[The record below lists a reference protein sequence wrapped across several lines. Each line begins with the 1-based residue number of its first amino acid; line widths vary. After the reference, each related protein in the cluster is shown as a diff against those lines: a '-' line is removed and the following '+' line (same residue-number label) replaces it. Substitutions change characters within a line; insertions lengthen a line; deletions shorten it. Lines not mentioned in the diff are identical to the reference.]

1 MYFIKGGGILKK
13 KTPDLYYADKDTARV
28 RKHAYRFSYRL
39 SVAYLVF
46 MFFLTMYMDF
56 PLISSLFY
64 LAVLIIGSVLYYV
77 RKIPRKVYEYWFVFS
92 ATFLCALYAVSS
104 ETITVALLIYLT
116 SLIITATFRDERVIF
131 FAMIMGMALSVVCFF
146 VKYDETG
153 ALSDKE
159 NVFEFVLIPVC
170 IISINYALSGL
181 VKRDKQL
188 FLFSQQ
194 KNRNNLTL
202 LQLVE
207 TKREEAE
214 TAVKVKTEFL
224 ANTSHEIRTPMNSI
238 MGMTELALRE
248 DISPQVRNYL
258 GNIRDAGTSLLNII
272 NDILDFSKIESG
284 KTELSSSDYNI
295 ISVINDVCNIISIR
309 MNNSQV
315 QLITCID
322 PDIPAL
328 LSGDER
334 RIKQIILNLASN
346 AIKYTRH
353 GSITISLT
361 SSAIDEDNI
370 MLKCD
375 VKDTGI
381 GIKEQDIKRLFNAFE
396 RADTKRNRNI
406 EGTGLGLAICK
417 TLAEMMGGTVKVRSV
432 YGTGSIF
439 SVEIPQKVKD
449 SSPCIKIDNK
459 DEKNILLCL
468 RDREHLSAVSAE
480 LSSLGLRYSPV
491 QDMSLLSLVQL
502 EEFSDILIDLD
513 EYNANRISLSR
524 TAVPVCVICEPGT
537 QLETEN
543 IGARKIY
550 RPVTIIS
557 LLSIYGDMNAFADS
571 RKNPLYKQFSAP
583 EAEILVVDDN
593 STNLLVA
600 KRLISLY
607 GARIDTA
614 ESGIQALKMVQKK
627 DYDIVFMDHMM
638 PELDGIETAQAIRS
652 LGGKYGKLTIVALT
666 ANVVSGAAEL
676 FRESGMDDFLGKP
689 IEMSELNRVL
699 SRYIPAEK
707 QLQKEDE
714 NETKARLVDN
724 SFISQLKEIEGLDI
738 PAALAQC
745 NNDEQLLSD
754 ILRSAATTP
763 TVKNLCEAFEK
774 QDLRSYTIY
783 VHGIKGALRNV
794 GMKELGDLAYELE
807 LAGKRDDRDYIL
819 RQHEPFM
826 DKFRLFSDTAMRITE
841 NAKRTPSENGELSEL
856 RDYIQDLISAA
867 EDMDYSNAKRI
878 TDILS
883 SKTYGE
889 KLDGKIK
896 SLCRMVDDFDF
907 EQVSNTAAGMMD

>member
-1 MYFIKGGGILKK
+1 MKK

-28 RKHAYRFSYRL
+28 RKHADRFSFGL
-39 SVAYLVF
+39 SVAYLIF
-46 MFFLTMYMDF
+46 MFFLSNYLSF
-56 PLISSLFY
+56 PFFATLFY
-64 LAVLIIGSVLYYV
+64 PAVMVIGTILYLHK
-77 RKIPRKVYEYWFVFS
+77 KIPRIIYEYWFAFS
-92 ATFLCALYAVSS
+92 ASGLCIIYAIFSQ
-104 ETITVALLIYLT
+104 TITVALLIYLT
-116 SLIITATFRDERVIF
+116 SLIITAMFRDERLIF
-131 FAMIMGMALSVVCFF
+131 FDMIMGMVLSAVCFVVRYKDVGF
-146 VKYDETG
+146 NIGTG
-153 ALSDKE
+153 KLLE
-159 NVFEFVLIPVC
+159 YILIPVC
-170 IISINYALSGL
+170 IFAIHFALSSL

-202 LQLVE
+202 LQIVE

-258 GNIRDAGTSLLNII
+258 GNIRDAGTNLLNII

-284 KTELSSSDYNI
+284 KTELSVSDYNI
-295 ISVINDVCNIISIR
+295 LSVINDVCNIISIR
-309 MNNSQV
+309 MNNSSV

-322 PDIPAL
+322 PDIPSL

-353 GSITISLT
+353 GSITIT
-361 SSAIDEDNI
+361 ISAVASDDENV
-370 MLKCD
+370 MLRCD

-381 GIKEQDIKRLFNAFE
+381 GIKENDIKRLFNAFE

-417 TLAEMMGGTVKVRSV
+417 SLTEMMGGTIKVRSV

-439 SVEIPQKVKD
+439 SVEIPQKIKD
-449 SSPCIKIDNK
+449 NSPCIRIDNK
-459 DEKNILLCL
+459 EDKNILLCI
-468 RDREHLSAVSAE
+468 RDRERLSAISAE
-480 LSSLGLRYSPV
+480 LTSLGLCYTPI
-491 QDMSLLSLVQL
+491 QDISVLSLVEI
-502 EEFSDILIDLD
+502 EEYSDILMDLD
-513 EYNANRISLSR
+513 EYNANRFSLSKIS
-524 TAVPVCVICEPGT
+524 VPISVIAEPGAP
-537 QLETEN
+537 LETDST
-543 IGARKIY
+543 GVRKIY
-550 RPVTIIS
+550 HPVTIIS
-557 LLSIYGDMNAFADS
+557 LLSLYGDVNTFADS

-607 GARIDTA
+607 GANIDTA

-652 LGGKYGKLTIVALT
+652 LGGKYSKLTIVALT
-666 ANVVSGAAEL
+666 ANVISGAAEL

-707 QLQKEDE
+707 QIEKEEEAKPVSEKNND
-714 NETKARLVDN
+714 
-724 SFISQLKEIEGLDI
+724 SFTEKLKEINGLDI
-738 PAALAQC
+738 AAALKQC
-745 NNDEQLLSD
+745 NNDAQLLSD

-763 TVKNLCEAFEK
+763 TVKNLCEAYEK
-774 QDLRSYTIY
+774 QDLRSYTIF

-794 GMKELGDLAYELE
+794 GMKELGDMAYDLE
-807 LAGKRDDRDYIL
+807 LAGKRDDTDYITA
-819 RQHEPFM
+819 HHSSFM
-826 DKFRLFSDTAMRITE
+826 DKFNQFASTALRITE
-841 NAKRTPSENGELSEL
+841 NKNKAPTESGSLDELKAYVKE
-856 RDYIQDLISAA
+856 LISAA

-878 TDILS
+878 TDIIS
-883 SKTYGE
+883 QKTYGE
-889 KLDGKIK
+889 KIDEKIR
-896 SLCRMVDDFDF
+896 SLC
-907 EQVSNTAAGMMD
+907 EQVDEFEFALVSEIAVSMEEEI